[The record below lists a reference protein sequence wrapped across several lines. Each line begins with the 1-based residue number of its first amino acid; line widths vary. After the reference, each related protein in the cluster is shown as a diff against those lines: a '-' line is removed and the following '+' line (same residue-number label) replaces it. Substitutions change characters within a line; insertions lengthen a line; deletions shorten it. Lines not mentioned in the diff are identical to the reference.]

1 MSSPVP
7 AAAEHSADVRDDALY
22 EQYLRACDMTYRGTV
37 DMFVLKA
44 AYELGLF
51 SHLAGEPQSVE
62 ALATATGSRLNRL
75 VKFTDML
82 VEMELLT
89 RDAEGR
95 LALTPFARQF
105 FLPPNPG
112 NENLTMEPFVRYAI
126 TIMERYHLHLA
137 KVIRG
142 EMDFTALTPW
152 PPRTREDSAFY
163 EEIHRSNNHFVR
175 NLLVEEADLEGVTH
189 LLDVGGGNGDI
200 AIALAKRF
208 PSIER
213 ITLVNLPS
221 ALEIVRDNVAAHG
234 LADRIVPVALD
245 MYRDPYPACDA
256 VLFARILYPFNAQ
269 VCAMLLGKAQA
280 ALPSGGRVLIA
291 DMLLRD
297 ERGLAN
303 YDYLAHFLTSVGV
316 DPAMMTFKRQ
326 DEYFDVFQQL
336 GFVDARKV
344 ARHGHVLYQARKG

>member
-1 MSSPVP
+1 MSNPPPAVAEPVP
-7 AAAEHSADVRDDALY
+7 NILDDALY

-51 SHLAGEPQSVE
+51 SRLAEQPQSAE
-62 ALATATGSRLNRL
+62 DLAAATGSRLNRL
-75 VKFTDML
+75 VKFADML
-82 VEMELLT
+82 VEMELLAK
-89 RDAEGR
+89 DAQGR
-95 LALTPFARQF
+95 LTLTPFARQF
-105 FLPPNPG
+105 FLPPHPG
-112 NENLTMEPFVRYAI
+112 NQNLTMEPFVRYAV
-126 TIMERYHLHLA
+126 TIMERYHVHLA

-152 PPRTREDSAFY
+152 PPKTRQDSAFY
-163 EEIHRSNNHFVR
+163 EEIHRSNNHFAR
-175 NLLVEEADLEGVTH
+175 ALLVAEADLEGVTH
-189 LLDVGGGNGDI
+189 LVDVGGGNGDI

-208 PSIER
+208 PGIER

-221 ALEIVRDNVAAHG
+221 ALDIVRDNVAAHG
-234 LADRIVPVALD
+234 LTDRIAPVAID
-245 MYRDPYPACDA
+245 MYREPYPACDA

-269 VCAMLLGKAQA
+269 VCAMLLGKAYA
-280 ALPSGGRVLIA
+280 ALSSGGRVIVA

-336 GFVDARKV
+336 GFTAARK
-344 ARHGHVLYQARKG
+344 AERHGHVLYQARKP

>member
-1 MSSPVP
+1 MSNPLP
-7 AAAEHSADVRDDALY
+7 AAAERSADVSEETLY
-22 EQYLRACDMTYRGTV
+22 EQYVRACDMTYRGTV
-37 DMFVLKA
+37 DLFVLKA

-51 SHLAGEPQSVE
+51 HHLAEQPQSVE
-62 ALATATGSRLNRL
+62 ALAAATGSRLNRL

-82 VEMELLT
+82 VDMDLLAKE
-89 RDAEGR
+89 AEGR

-105 FLPPNPG
+105 FLPPNPS
-112 NENLTMEPFVRYAI
+112 NENLTMEPFVRYAV

-152 PPRTREDSAFY
+152 PPKTREDSAFY
-163 EEIHRSNNHFVR
+163 EEIHRSNNYFIR
-175 NLLVEEADLEGVTH
+175 NLLVEEADLAGVAH

-208 PSIER
+208 PSLER
-213 ITLVNLPS
+213 ITLINLPS
-221 ALEIVRDNVAAHG
+221 ALDIVRDNVAAHG
-234 LADRIVPVALD
+234 LAERILPVALD

-269 VCAMLLGKAQA
+269 VCAMLLGKAQTSLSA
-280 ALPSGGRVLIA
+280 GGRVIIA

-297 ERGLAN
+297 ERGLPN

-326 DEYFDVFQQL
+326 DEYFDILQSL
-336 GFVDARKV
+336 GFVEARKV
-344 ARHGHVLYQARKG
+344 ERYGQVLYQARKP